1 MRALGW
7 EIGDE
12 CYSTVSHTSR
22 SSYGKRI
29 MPGSKGTVIG
39 PCTNTTLSNSDQQ
52 VLVEFGNGMRV
63 NLRAKEDLMTDQ
75 VHRASLLMLPNT
87 TCLQQ

>member
-12 CYSTVSHTSR
+12 CYSTVSHTN
-22 SSYGKRI
+22 YAQGKRI
-29 MPGSKGTVIG
+29 APGSKGTVIG

-52 VLVEFGNGMRV
+52 LLVEFGNGMHI
-63 NLRAKEDLMTDQ
+63 NLRAQEDLTTDQ
-75 VHRASLLMLPNT
+75 VHCASLLILPNT
-87 TCLQQ
+87 TCLQK